1 MSPVTIL
8 VCGATGQVGA
18 AVCQQLD
25 TLGAEWAGLSR
36 KPSNDARFRQADFAD
51 SASLP
56 PVLAGIDTVFLACSD
71 DPHQDAL
78 EVNMINACR
87 AHGVR
92 HVVKLSAQS
101 AGLQLPVSFGRLHV
115 KAEQALRDSGMAW
128 TFLRPVFFMQ
138 SLLFFA
144 DSIKGGKLIAATG
157 KGKVAWVDVRDVA
170 EVAVTVLTNSS
181 PHAGKVYTLTGGTA
195 HSFTEVTEML
205 SAATGQPVK
214 HISPPAWF
222 AKLVLP
228 LASGMPRWQS
238 NMAVELMAAISRGA
252 QQNVSAE
259 AAALLRQKPRA
270 IEGFIAESRAAW
282 GGSPT

>member
-1 MSPVTIL
+1 MSAPTIL

-18 AVCQQLD
+18 AVCERLEA
-25 TLGAEWAGLSR
+25 LGVAWVGLSR
-36 KPSNDARFRQADFAD
+36 KPSSDVRFRQADFAD
-51 SASLP
+51 TASLP
-56 PVLAGIDTVFLACSD
+56 AALKGIEVVFLACSD

-78 EVNMINACR
+78 EINMINACR

-101 AGLQLPVSFGRLHV
+101 AGLQPPVSFGRLHA

-144 DSIKGGKLIAATG
+144 DSIKSGKLIAATG

-170 EVAVTVLTNSS
+170 EVAASILLQ
-181 PHAGKVYTLTGGTA
+181 PAAHAGKAYTLTGGAA
-195 HSFTEVTEML
+195 HSFAEVTEML
-205 SAATGQPVK
+205 HATIGKPVK

-222 AKLVLP
+222 AKVVLP
-228 LASGMPRWQS
+228 MASGMPRWQS
-238 NMAVELMAAISRGA
+238 NMAVELMAAISKGA
-252 QQNVSAE
+252 QEPVSSDATR
-259 AAALLRQKPRA
+259 LLPHAPRGVKA
-270 IEGFIAESRAAW
+270 FVQESRSAFV
-282 GGSPT
+282 T

>member
-1 MSPVTIL
+1 MSIPTIL

-18 AVCQQLD
+18 AVCQRLD
-25 TLGAEWAGLSR
+25 ATGAAWVGLSR
-36 KPSNDARFRQADFAD
+36 KPSTDARFRQADFAD
-51 SASLP
+51 TASLP
-56 PVLAGIDTVFLACSD
+56 DALKGIEVVFLACSD

-78 EVNMINACR
+78 EINMINACR

-101 AGLQLPVSFGRLHV
+101 ASLQPPVSFGRLHA

-138 SLLFFA
+138 SLLFFS
-144 DSIKGGKLIAATG
+144 DSIKSGKLIAATG

-170 EVAVTVLTNSS
+170 QVAAAVLMQPSA
-181 PHAGKVYTLTGGTA
+181 HAGKAYTLTGGAA
-195 HSFTEVTEML
+195 HSFAEVTEML
-205 SAATGQPVK
+205 RTVTGRPVK

-252 QQNVSAE
+252 QQNVSADG
-259 AAALLRQKPRA
+259 AALLTARPRTVQA
-270 IEGFIAESRAAW
+270 FIAESCAAW
-282 GGSPT
+282 GGSAV